1 MYLNYTQQDAGEG
14 TSAGT
19 AASTSAVAVQSNMSE
34 KDEDNNNI
42 FHDILLKY
50 LDKKA
55 PILGEWTRVHSPRIG
70 AFLSRYLSRI
80 S

>member
-1 MYLNYTQQDAGEG
+1 MYLNYIPQDPGEG

-34 KDEDNNNI
+34 KEDDNNNI

-55 PILGEWTRVHSPRIG
+55 PILGESTLILFG
-70 AFLSRYLSRI
+70 NDCL
-80 S
+80 

>member
-1 MYLNYTQQDAGEG
+1 MLNLSITNVCFFYQQDAGEG
-14 TSAGT
+14 TSAGA

-34 KDEDNNNI
+34 KEEDNNNI

-55 PILGEWTRVHSPRIG
+55 PILGESEVIIFWNDC
-70 AFLSRYLSRI
+70 L
-80 S
+80 